1 MYRSAIE
8 LTISGLPQHFSG
20 AINEKGW
27 LFSAQL
33 FCCIERRRVLNFVEG
48 PFKNRHFLGRRIS
61 RREEE
66 SKAAGMNE

>member
-8 LTISGLPQHFSG
+8 LTISGLPQNFSG
-20 AINEKGW
+20 AINE
-27 LFSAQL
+27 
-33 FCCIERRRVLNFVEG
+33 RRLVVLCTIVLLHRTPQGAKFRRG
-48 PFKNRHFLGRRIS
+48 AFKNRHFLGRRIS